1 MNKIHLAL
9 ALHSHQPL
17 GNFPSVIEDAY
28 QKAYLPF
35 LEILDSFPLVK
46 LNLHYSGILIDWLEA
61 NHPDYFDRL
70 RDLIQQGR
78 IELMGG
84 GYYEP
89 ILPILPEDNA
99 IAQVRQLALRLES
112 LFQKNPRGA
121 WLAERVWEQPLA
133 AVLNQAGVEYVILDE
148 SHFLYAS
155 LEPWDLT
162 GYFITE
168 EQGRT
173 LKLIPGSKQLR
184 YTIPFADPYVTVDYL
199 RKIAERREN
208 ALVVMGD
215 DGEKFGAWPK
225 TYKHVYEDRW
235 LARFFEELERNR
247 DWIEIIRLSDYLD
260 SFPPLRKVYIPNASY
275 PEMMEWALPS
285 QNRERQHR
293 CIERLKYE
301 PDADQLLPFI
311 RGGYWRNFLAKY
323 PEVDLL
329 HKKMLA
335 VNRRINRIQPH
346 CPPSTPGLREAQECL
361 LKAQCNDAYWHGV
374 FGGIYAPHLRT
385 ELLGNLIKANSL
397 SDQLEMGLNLEPPAE
412 SELLDFDGD
421 GREELVF
428 HHPQAEAYFQ
438 VADGATLRE
447 LDFKPSAVPLV
458 NSLKRQPEFYHR
470 FLEGNAGASGD
481 REIQQGHDHLT
492 AQERELDRFLRYDR
506 HGKHCFR
513 LYLFPAWKNLEDYDR
528 QTLEEQG
535 RFAAGPYASF
545 PPEADEKAGWRYFAS
560 QRQRDGQQHT
570 GLEIIKGFRLL
581 HLEGEPLKIC
591 CDLRFQGDLSRLEGQ
606 KIGIEN
612 VINFLAPTSWDRAL
626 FARENSHLS
635 WDFEERL
642 SWRGVVEKRRCF
654 GFIDGW
660 RRVEVQLCF
669 ERPVDWWVVP
679 IYSVSRSEEGLEKI
693 YQGTQVLAVLDT
705 SLVLSL
711 SGRVQHWLEIRKI

>member
-17 GNFPSVIEDAY
+17 GNFPSVIEDAF

-35 LEILDSFPLVK
+35 LEILESFPLVK
-46 LNLHYSGILIDWLEA
+46 LNLHYSGILIDWIEA
-61 NHPDYFDRL
+61 NHPDYFSQL
-70 RDLIQQGR
+70 RELARQGR
-78 IELMGG
+78 IELLGG

-89 ILPILPEDNA
+89 ILPILPEECA
-99 IAQVRQLALRLES
+99 LAQVRQLSCRLES
-112 LFQKNPRGA
+112 LFQKKPRGA
-121 WLAERVWEQPLA
+121 WLAERVWEHPLA
-133 AVLNQAGVEYVILDE
+133 GILSQAEVEYVILDE
-148 SHFLYAS
+148 SHFLYAG
-155 LEPWDLT
+155 LEPEDLT

-168 EQGRT
+168 EEGRT

-184 YTIPFADPYVTVDYL
+184 YTIPFADPYVTVEYL
-199 RKIAERREN
+199 RKVAQRREN

-235 LARFFEELERNR
+235 LARFFEELEQNQE
-247 DWIEIIRLSDYLD
+247 WLKIVLLSDYLQA
-260 SFPPLRKVYIPNASY
+260 FPPLRKVYIPNASY

-285 QNRERQHR
+285 RSREQQHR
-293 CIERLKYE
+293 CMERLKYE
-301 PDADQLLPFI
+301 AESDQLLPFI

-323 PEVDLL
+323 PEVDLI

-335 VNRRINRIQPH
+335 VNRRVNQIQAH
-346 CPPSTPGLREAQECL
+346 CPPTTPRLREARECL

-385 ELLGNLIKANSL
+385 ELLTNLIKAGEL
-397 SDQLEMGLNLEPPAE
+397 ADRLELELNMSQPPRFE
-412 SELLDFDGD
+412 QLDFDGD
-421 GREELVF
+421 GWEELVM
-428 HHPQAEAYFQ
+428 HHPQAELYFQ
-438 VADGATLRE
+438 LADGATLRE
-447 LDFKPSAVPLV
+447 IDFKPSAVPLV

-470 FLEGNAGASGD
+470 FLEGNAGSSGD
-481 REIQQGHDHLT
+481 REIQQGHIQLT
-492 AQERELDRFLRYDR
+492 PQERELDRLLRYDR

-513 LYLFPAWKNLEDYDR
+513 LYLFPAWKNFEDYDR
-528 QTLEEQG
+528 QTLDEHG
-535 RFAAGPYASF
+535 HFAAGSYASL
-545 PPEADEKAGWRYFAS
+545 PLDEGREAGWKHFTSHCPNDSSRNS
-560 QRQRDGQQHT
+560 
-570 GLEIIKGFRLL
+570 GLEIIKGFNLFQT
-581 HLEGEPLKIC
+581 EGEPLKIC
-591 CDLRFQGDLSRLEGQ
+591 CDFRFQGDLSRLEGQ

-626 FARENSHLS
+626 FARESADSPWN
-635 WDFEERL
+635 FEERL

-669 ERPVDWWVVP
+669 EQPVEWWIVP

>member
-1 MNKIHLAL
+1 MNKIHFAL

-17 GNFPSVIEDAY
+17 GNFSSVIEDAY

-46 LNLHYSGILIDWLEA
+46 LNLHYSGILIDWLEV
-61 NHPDYFDRL
+61 NHPDYFNRL
-70 RDLIQQGR
+70 RDLAQQGR

-89 ILPILPEDNA
+89 ILPILPEESA
-99 IAQVRQLALRLES
+99 MAQLRQLARRLES
-112 LFQKNPRGA
+112 LFQREPRGA

-133 AVLNQAGVEYVILDE
+133 AILNNAGVEYVILDE
-148 SHFLYAS
+148 SHFLYAG
-155 LEPWDLT
+155 LEPEDLT

-168 EQGRT
+168 EQGKT
-173 LKLIPGSKQLR
+173 VKLIPGSKQLR
-184 YTIPFADPYVTVDYL
+184 YTIPFADPYVTVNYL

-225 TYKHVYEDRW
+225 TYQHVYEDRW

-247 DWIEIIRLSDYLD
+247 DWIEIVLLSDYLQA
-260 SFPPLRKVYIPNASY
+260 FPPLRKVYIPNASY

-285 QNRERQHR
+285 RGRERQHR
-293 CIERLKYE
+293 CTERLKYE
-301 PDADQLLPFI
+301 ADSDQLLPFI

-323 PEVDLL
+323 PEVDLI

-335 VNRRINRIQPH
+335 VNRRINQIQAY
-346 CPPSTPGLREAQECL
+346 CPVATPQLREARECL

-385 ELLGNLIKANSL
+385 ELLGNLIKSSRL
-397 SDQLEMGLNLEPPAE
+397 SDQLEVELHLEPAARL
-412 SELLDFDGD
+412 ELLDFDGD
-421 GREELVF
+421 GREELVLR
-428 HHPQAEAYFQ
+428 HPQAELYFQ
-438 VADGATLRE
+438 LADGATLRE
-447 LDFKPSAVPLV
+447 IDFKPSAVPLV

-470 FLEGNAGASGD
+470 FLEGNAGSSED
-481 REIQQGHDHLT
+481 REIQQGHNHLT
-492 AQERELDRFLRYDR
+492 PQERELDRFLRYDR
-506 HGKHCFR
+506 YGKHCFR
-513 LYLFPAWKNLEDYDR
+513 FYLFPAGKNLEDYDR

-535 RFAAGPYASF
+535 RFAAGPYASLF
-545 PPEADEKAGWRYFAS
+545 LEEGREAGWRYFTS
-560 QRQRDGQQHT
+560 HCPTDGPRNP
-570 GLEIIKGFRLL
+570 GLEIIKGFHLL
-581 HLEGEPLKIC
+581 RPEGEPLKIY
-591 CDLRFQGDLSRLEGQ
+591 CDLRFRGDLSRLEGQ

-626 FARENSHLS
+626 FAREAADLPWN
-635 WDFEERL
+635 FEERL
-642 SWRGVVEKRRCF
+642 SWRGLVEKRRCF

-660 RRVEVQLCF
+660 KKVEVQLCF
-669 ERPVDWWVVP
+669 EQPVDWWIIP

-693 YQGTQVLAVLDT
+693 YQGSQVLAVLDADT
-705 SLVLSL
+705 VLSL
-711 SGRVQHWLEIRKI
+711 SGRLRHWLEIREI